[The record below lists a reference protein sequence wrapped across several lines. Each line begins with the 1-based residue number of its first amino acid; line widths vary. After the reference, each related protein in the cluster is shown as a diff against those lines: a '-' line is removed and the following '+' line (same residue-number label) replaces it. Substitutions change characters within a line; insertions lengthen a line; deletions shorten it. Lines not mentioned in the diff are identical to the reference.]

1 MSTGKQLV
9 IQVPSEPLNEIDA
22 LFRQQG
28 IEEWTVKSKRGHKT
42 ISGRTKSGGAVR
54 LSIYTS
60 NGFRKRTTS
69 SCDGL
74 SPARRK
80 AEAKRMSKEE
90 GLTQS
95 EIAEHL
101 GCSQKTVSNDLRS

>member
-1 MSTGKQLV
+1 MRTGKQLA

-28 IEEWTVKSKRGHKT
+28 IEEWTVKSKGAQKT
-42 ISGRTKSGGAVR
+42 ISGRTKSGRAVR

-60 NGFRKRTTS
+60 NGFRKRTSS

-80 AEAKRMSKEE
+80 AEAKRMSKE